1 MLILICC
8 KKELTKKNMIDL
20 AGKQLKSQMMDRGYK
35 HCEQAK
41 GKLSLGRMTGKGMA
55 KPQ

>member
-1 MLILICC
+1 
-8 KKELTKKNMIDL
+8 MIDL

-41 GKLSLGRMTGKGMA
+41 GKLSLGRMTGKEMA